1 MVKLKLFLIS
11 LNLKIEIEDIT
22 VIPGL
27 ENRNNNQLSNFGVNF
42 FSKYKSILKPL
53 GNYYAGLSNYT

>member
-1 MVKLKLFLIS
+1 VVKLKSFLLS

-27 ENRNNNQLSNFGVNF
+27 ENRNNNQLSNFGVKF
-42 FSKYKSILKPL
+42 FF
-53 GNYYAGLSNYT
+53 